1 MPIDIHERWKK
12 LCEKAETENDSE
24 KLVELVR
31 AFNRELES
39 EEVSARVEIFDP
51 EKTYV
56 H

>member
-1 MPIDIHERWKK
+1 MQLDIQERWKK
-12 LCEKAETENDSE
+12 LCEDAEAENNSE

-39 EEVSARVEIFDP
+39 QDLPARVEIFDP
-51 EKTYV
+51 EKPYF